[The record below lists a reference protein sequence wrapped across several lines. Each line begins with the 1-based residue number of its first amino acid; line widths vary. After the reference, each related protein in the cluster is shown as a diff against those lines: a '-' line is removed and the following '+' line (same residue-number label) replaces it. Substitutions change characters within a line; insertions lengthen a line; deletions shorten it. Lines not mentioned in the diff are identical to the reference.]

1 MKDRWQFEQSR
12 LELMMNIDTT
22 NTVREVALNIPG
34 ATRVF
39 EKLGIDY
46 CCGGNKPLEK
56 ACGEANLELQQV
68 IDSLESAAAEHQQR
82 NTADLQ
88 REDWQIAPL
97 GDLLV
102 HIENTHHKYVKAEI
116 ARVRSL
122 LDKVCNVHGAA
133 HQELVRLRVDF
144 HALAQELST
153 HMMKEEMVLFP
164 YIERMEE
171 SLLSGEPILPAP
183 FGSVENPVAKMVH
196 EHDSAGNLLRNMR
209 ALSNGYTPPEGA
221 CTSYKALYS
230 ALAEFERDLHQ
241 HVHLEN
247 NILFPRAI
255 KMERENHATADQC

>member
-1 MKDRWQFEQSR
+1 
-12 LELMMNIDTT
+12 MNIDTT
-22 NTVREVALNIPG
+22 KTVREMALNIPG

-56 ACGEANLELQQV
+56 ACGEANLEIQRV
-68 IDSLESAAAEHQQR
+68 IDSLESAVVEHRQR
-82 NTADLQ
+82 NSTDLQ
-88 REDWQIAPL
+88 VEDWQNAPL
-97 GDLLV
+97 GDLIA
-102 HIENTHHKYVKAEI
+102 HIQNTHHNYVKAET
-116 ARVRSL
+116 ARLRPL
-122 LDKVCNVHGAA
+122 LDKVCNVHGLKHA
-133 HQELVRLRVDF
+133 ELLALRTDF

-183 FGSVENPVAKMVH
+183 FGTVENPVAKMVH
-196 EHDSAGNLLRNMR
+196 EHDSAGNLLRHMR
-209 ALSNGYTPPEGA
+209 ELSNGYTPPQGA
-221 CTSYKALYS
+221 CTSYKTLYW

-255 KMERENHATADQC
+255 KMEHENYATTDQC